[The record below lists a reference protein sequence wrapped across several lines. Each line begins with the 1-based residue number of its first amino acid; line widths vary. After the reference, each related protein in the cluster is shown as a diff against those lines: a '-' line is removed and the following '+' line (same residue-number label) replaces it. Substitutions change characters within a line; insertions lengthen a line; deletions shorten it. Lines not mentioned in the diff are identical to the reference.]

1 MNLIKGNLKQSS
13 DKISFVVN
21 GSNFEIPINGYDF
34 KEKTNLNNKEVFFGI
49 RPEHISFKKFNES
62 DFEITL
68 RADLSEYIGH
78 EQIMT
83 FGYENQEVLAKFPST
98 IKIELSKDTKLYF
111 DLTQVSLFD
120 AKTEERI

>member
-1 MNLIKGNLKQSS
+1 
-13 DKISFVVN
+13 
-21 GSNFEIPINGYDF
+21 
-34 KEKTNLNNKEVFFGI
+34 
-49 RPEHISFKKFNES
+49 
-62 DFEITL
+62 
-68 RADLSEYIGH
+68 
-78 EQIMT
+78 MT